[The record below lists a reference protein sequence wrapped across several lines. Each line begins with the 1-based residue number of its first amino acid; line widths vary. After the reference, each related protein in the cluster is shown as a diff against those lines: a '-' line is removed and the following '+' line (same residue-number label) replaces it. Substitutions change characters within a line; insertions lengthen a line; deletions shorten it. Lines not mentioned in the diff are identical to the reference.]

1 MPTKK
6 KVATKTTKKPP
17 EEPFKCMSCGQVYA
31 HADGNFYKNPYSR
44 DYEHNDRFVH
54 ICIDCCRRIFNEYKV
69 KHQDQRLACII
80 LCAKLDVPYYH
91 SLYESVNVRND
102 NFTFG
107 HYIRMINGTQYKGKT
122 FANTLA
128 SGELEKTVHESQE
141 ESEEY
146 WPLEEKRA
154 KNEVIKLLGRDP
166 FVGYVSKDRKYL
178 FYEFLQYLD
187 DEDLLADQYKVSQLI
202 QLLNNNNQINQ
213 YDVALSRLDPV
224 RNVDDIKALSALKK
238 DLVSS
243 NEKIAKENGFSVK
256 SRGDNRT
263 GKGTLTGLMRD
274 MRERD
279 LKEIES
285 NFYDQLKSPASQ
297 WAVDISMK
305 SMLENVSFD
314 ENDVNDIIET
324 QRDSLLKY
332 QDEND
337 ELKEQVRLLKVQEY
351 DMEDLIEELK
361 QQIKKLGGVVDG

>member
-80 LCAKLDVPYYH
+80 LCAKLDIPYYH

-187 DEDLLADQYKVSQLI
+187 DDELLADQYKISQLI

-256 SRGDNRT
+256 SRGEQKT
-263 GKGTLTGLMRD
+263 GRGTLTGLMRD
-274 MRERD
+274 MRDKD
-279 LKEIES
+279 LKEVEI
-285 NFYDQLKSPASQ
+285 NFYDQLRSENTR
-297 WAVDISMK
+297 WAIDISMK
-305 SMLENVSFD
+305 SMMENCMFD
-314 ENDVNDIIET
+314 ENDVDMIIND
-324 QRDSLLKY
+324 QRKKLVEL
-332 QDEND
+332 QGEND
-337 ELKEQVRLLKVQEY
+337 DLKEERRLWKTEELATKEKIKELKEKIVQ
-351 DMEDLIEELK
+351 
-361 QQIKKLGGVVDG
+361 LGGDIDG